1 MNLNE
6 PIFTLATKD
15 ELRDLVLLGVIE
27 FIADDM
33 LRDLE
38 SDDVYDSVLND
49 VVVNIEN
56 SADVIN
62 DMCEWRAN
70 RIVRLCQTGQ

>member
-1 MNLNE
+1 MND

-56 SADVIN
+56 SADVIKWVCN
-62 DMCEWRAN
+62 WRAN
-70 RIVRLCQTGQ
+70 RIVKLCQTGQ